1 MNAYTFKG
9 YINDFNTVDC
19 VDCDVS
25 FTYSAGRPGRNYM
38 PNGDPGYPDEPAELD
53 IFSVK
58 VDGIDVGSQLTESQ
72 ADHIEQQA
80 HDYIEETVAAQ
91 MESYWSSRA
100 AAMREEA

>member
-1 MNAYTFKG
+1 MKAYTFTA
-9 YINDFNTVDC
+9 YINDFCGSDC
-19 VDCDVS
+19 TNADVS

-53 IFSVK
+53 VFSVK

-80 HDYIEETVAAQ
+80 HDYIEETVAAAD
-91 MESYWSSRA
+91 EAYWSSRA